1 VPADHGVRLDDDER
15 RSPARPGTREPRPE
29 QAIRPREA
37 RSSGRAREHHEL
49 LAQDEVLQ
57 GDVAPRAYGAAQET
71 AGEPKVGEQGAA
83 SFKTDAARLARTPS
97 WVNQSDSDEILGPH
111 TLDSFEFAA
120 IPALNEQAVL
130 ELTKGHYLE
139 ANENIILV
147 SPTGTGKTHISVALG
162 IAACRQGKR
171 VRFTTA
177 AGLIN
182 ELIEAQ
188 AQLRLSKLETTL
200 LKLDLLI
207 LDEVGFVPF
216 SKTGAELLFGVLTE
230 RYERGPVLV
239 TTNLDFASW
248 TEVFG
253 DARLTGALLD
263 RLTHRCHILEFQGDS
278 YRFKESLH
286 RKEKAKT

>member
-1 VPADHGVRLDDDER
+1 MEADLLLRNYLKRLKLPTVAACYRKFAQEAASTNQPCER
-15 RSPARPGTREPRPE
+15 YLLALTEAE
-29 QAIRPREA
+29 VQAREA
-37 RSSGRAREHHEL
+37 NAERKRITQARFPAL
-49 LAQDEVLQ
+49 
-57 GDVAPRAYGAAQET
+57 
-71 AGEPKVGEQGAA
+71 K
-83 SFKTDAARLARTPS
+83 
-97 WVNQSDSDEILGPH
+97 

-120 IPALNEQAVL
+120 IPALNKQAVL

-139 ANENIILV
+139 ARENVILV
-147 SPTGTGKTHISVALG
+147 GPTGIGKAHISIALG

-182 ELIEAQ
+182 ELLEAQ
-188 AQLRLSKLETTL
+188 AQLRLSKLEGAL

-216 SKTGAELLFGVLTE
+216 SKSGAEALFGILAE
-230 RYERGPVLV
+230 RYERGSVLV

-263 RLTHRCHILEFQGDS
+263 RLTHRCHIIEFQGDS

-286 RKEKAKT
+286 RKEKART